1 MAQRFTLDRQSFEQ
15 FLAAASLVQQ
25 FQKQAARSGRSDA
38 FAQPLLEL
46 VDTQKAID
54 SGSMDVDS
62 AVERIVRLA
71 LRVVGGEGT
80 AVWLFSNDEFV
91 YRAGSGRNASHDERL
106 RLTVLARV
114 AAVCDPSRES
124 FPGQREW
131 AKGAGDSG
139 YYPGAVRS
147 LVVGPIYQ
155 NQTVVGALAAFSSDF
170 DAFDHRDAGNI
181 RLLSGLIGNAME
193 RSLAAKT
200 RTVVA
205 LPRQQVLRLIE
216 QIVPTLQKL
225 VHQEE
230 SPTPALPEIAES
242 TVHAHGISE
251 LPPQQPVAQEFVSAE
266 IVDEV
271 VPLLEPAAE
280 PEPVSLLNA
289 VPDPVLREETPAHP
303 EEAAPILNT
312 AALTDELA
320 RLSRNI
326 AEIENPAQIAEST
339 AEILALSETVSEANT
354 VDAEH
359 PQGTL
364 VPEAAPLL
372 NEDTT
377 SIAPSPQ
384 VEPATEQPFSIDD
397 TAVPGIG
404 VRAALYD
411 DEENEPSRFWPAI
424 RQAAANTAQFFRR
437 ALATMGHGLASL
449 GSSISASGRNIGQ
462 QVRKASTY
470 RPQLPDLPIHKVT
483 GAYRNAQSSLSA
495 ATSRARGQL
504 SSLAKHRPRLPKIP
518 TEALRTSAKNAGGSL
533 RRAASI
539 AATRINSFVNSL
551 PDLPG
556 FPTAPAKRQFEEAQ
570 LSATQSLQQAS
581 ARANRIQNYR
591 LKIRLNGRAL
601 QRSASAF
608 AILVVM
614 SAFLIMES
622 GLFRTDSTASASARE
637 SQAKNTP
644 VPEPSAVNKGLV
656 GHSQLAGGSSRQ
668 TAGLPATPAAS
679 GPTSHRT
686 ITDPSTE
693 DIVQNLTRY
702 EVSTL
707 RRQAESG
714 DEEAAFQLGM
724 AYEIG
729 YTLSQNC
736 AKAAEWVTR
745 AAESG
750 YPAAQYNLGLRYR
763 DGDGV
768 AANPSE
774 SQKWLSKAAARKYRA
789 ARAALATLTAQD
801 RPTGK

>member
-25 FQKQAARSGRSDA
+25 FQKQAVRSGRSDV

-54 SGSMDVDS
+54 TGSMDADS

-91 YRAGSGRNASHDERL
+91 YRAGSGRKASHDERL

-170 DAFDHRDAGNI
+170 DAFDQRDAGNI

-193 RSLAAKT
+193 RSLAAQT

-225 VHQEE
+225 VRQEE
-230 SPTPALPEIAES
+230 FATTTLPQVADSFVKEDQVSESPA
-242 TVHAHGISE
+242 
-251 LPPQQPVAQEFVSAE
+251 QQPVALQPVSAE
-266 IVDEV
+266 SVEEV
-271 VPLLEPAAE
+271 APHIKPVAE
-280 PEPVSLLNA
+280 PEPASVLHVIL
-289 VPDPVLREETPAHP
+289 DPVLEQKPVYEEETAPA
-303 EEAAPILNT
+303 LNT

-326 AEIENPAQIAEST
+326 AEIENPTQIAEST
-339 AEILALSETVSEANT
+339 AELLALSEEVSQATTVNT
-354 VDAEH
+354 VH
-359 PQGTL
+359 PQDA
-364 VPEAAPLL
+364 VVADAAPVL
-372 NEDTT
+372 NEDAT
-377 SIAPSPQ
+377 SVAPSPQ
-384 VEPATEQPFSIDD
+384 IEPAIEQLFTIDD

-411 DEENEPSRFWPAI
+411 DEEKQPSRFWPTI
-424 RQAAANTAQFFRR
+424 RQVTANAAQFFRR
-437 ALATMGHGLASL
+437 AFAAMHHGVARL
-449 GSSISASGRNIGQ
+449 GSSISASGRNLGE

-470 RPQLPDLPIHKVT
+470 RPHFPDLPTQKV
-483 GAYRNAQSSLSA
+483 GAVYRTARSSVTA
-495 ATSRARGQL
+495 ATSRTRGQL
-504 SSLAKHRPRLPKIP
+504 SRLGQHRPKLPTVQ
-518 TEALRTSAKNAGGSL
+518 TEALRHHVNAVGESL
-533 RRAASI
+533 RRTAAKT
-539 AATRINSFVNSL
+539 ATRINSLVNSF

-556 FPTAPAKRQFEEAQ
+556 FPTAPAKRQFEQAH
-570 LSATQSLQQAS
+570 LSAAQSLQQAS
-581 ARANRIQNYR
+581 IRANRIQNYR
-591 LKIRLNGRAL
+591 LRIRLNGRAL

-637 SQAKNTP
+637 SQTKSSLLPEQSAADKASTSHTLANASSQHTAGIATTP
-644 VPEPSAVNKGLV
+644 VPA
-656 GHSQLAGGSSRQ
+656 
-668 TAGLPATPAAS
+668 

-686 ITDPSTE
+686 ITDPGTE

-736 AKAAEWVTR
+736 AKAAEWVTK
-745 AAESG
+745 AAENG

-768 AANPSE
+768 IANPSE